1 MSNRYRKG
9 SHCKYSL
16 KAHVILVTKYRKK
29 ILYDKISDVLKQII
43 YKVSELKGYD
53 IIRME
58 TDKDHIHILI
68 EYKASDS
75 ISNIVKILKQYTTYI
90 LWKLYNDILLKF
102 YWKRKIIWSEGYFAC
117 SIGQVFQSIIEK
129 YIESQG

>member
-16 KAHVILVTKYRKK
+16 KTHIILVIKYRKK
-29 ILYDKISDVLKQII
+29 ILYDKISDALKQII

-117 SIGQVFQSIIEK
+117 SIGQVSQSIIEK

>member
-1 MSNRYRKG
+1 MPNRYRKG

-16 KAHVILVTKYRKK
+16 KAHIILVTKYRKK

-68 EYKASDS
+68 EYNASDS
-75 ISNIVKILKQYTTYI
+75 ISNIVKI
-90 LWKLYNDILLKF
+90 
-102 YWKRKIIWSEGYFAC
+102 
-117 SIGQVFQSIIEK
+117 
-129 YIESQG
+129 

>member
-1 MSNRYRKG
+1 M
-9 SHCKYSL
+9 
-16 KAHVILVTKYRKK
+16 
-29 ILYDKISDVLKQII
+29 
-43 YKVSELKGYD
+43 SELKGYD

-117 SIGQVFQSIIEK
+117 SIGQVSQSIIEK

>member
-1 MSNRYRKG
+1 MQILV
-9 SHCKYSL
+9 YSL
-16 KAHVILVTKYRKK
+16 KVHIILVTKYRKK
-29 ILYDKISDVLKQII
+29 ILYDKISDVLKQVI

-58 TDKDHIHILI
+58 TDKDHIHILV

-117 SIGQVFQSIIEK
+117 SIGQVSQSIIEK